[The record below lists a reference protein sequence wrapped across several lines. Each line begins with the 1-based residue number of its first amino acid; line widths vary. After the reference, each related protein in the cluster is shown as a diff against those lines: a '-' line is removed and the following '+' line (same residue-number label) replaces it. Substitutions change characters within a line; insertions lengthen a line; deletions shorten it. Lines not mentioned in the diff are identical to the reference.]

1 MRWFFGGKILRS
13 IIQKLLP
20 CCTLI
25 ALLIAACGSDENGSD
40 DRSDIH
46 EVSVKVN
53 VVGQISTPTAV
64 DSSEPEPTHTPS
76 PTPIQWATLV
86 PTPRKVTVTRIN
98 DTVDP
103 IRPLQVTIGDAAPPI
118 TLIDI
123 DGNTYVLNELLSKT
137 VIVNFWTVGC
147 GSCFFEFPIFQHAY
161 AQYSQS
167 LTDSTDEL
175 LILSVNVSDLVE
187 ETRQLGESLGVT
199 FPLIVDP
206 QGEVFMTHF
215 GGAVVPTTI
224 FIGSDGK
231 VAERIIGPLDFA
243 LLTSIL
249 DKMGLHLAQQPLG

>member
-1 MRWFFGGKILRS
+1 MRS

-25 ALLIAACGSDENGSD
+25 ALLIAACGNDENGSD
-40 DRSDIH
+40 DRDDIH

-64 DSSEPEPTHTPS
+64 DLSEPKPTHTPS
-76 PTPIQWATLV
+76 PTPIQWMTLV

-103 IRPLQVTIGDAAPPI
+103 IRPLLVTIGDAAPAI
-118 TLIDI
+118 TLTDI
-123 DGNTYVLNELLSKT
+123 DGNTYLLNELAGKA
-137 VIVNFWTVGC
+137 VIINFWTVGC

-161 AQYSQS
+161 AQYSQAA
-167 LTDSTDEL
+167 STDEL

-224 FIGSDGK
+224 FIGPDGN